1 MLRDRV
7 SSFWALE
14 VVCSRGIESP
24 EPFFV
29 PAPAWRHVPRGTVG
43 PPVPLFLFL
52 LGYSNHKP
60 PTPSLLVV

>member
-24 EPFFV
+24 EP
-29 PAPAWRHVPRGTVG
+29 P
-43 PPVPLFLFL
+43 FLFRRQPGAMF
-52 LGYSNHKP
+52 LGGP
-60 PTPSLLVV
+60 